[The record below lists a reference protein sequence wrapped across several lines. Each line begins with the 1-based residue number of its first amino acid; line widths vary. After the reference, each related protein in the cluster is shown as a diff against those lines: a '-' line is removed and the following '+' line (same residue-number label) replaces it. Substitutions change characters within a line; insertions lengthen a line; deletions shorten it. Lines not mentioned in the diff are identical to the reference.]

1 MTKKPLLILAVCAAL
16 LLLLAAAPANATPE
30 SPLQTEV
37 DRLLA
42 LTPEGTQVDE
52 DTIVWDDGAVIV
64 NVALGTGRAARAI
77 ANCPTGYYCAWTA
90 AGYLGSSIWLTSCSA
105 GGTSSSLTPLGSPA
119 RSLANARTSGTVNRM
134 NGATVVDTLT
144 ASSGRSS
151 VSGTTTAMVCF
162 T

>member
-1 MTKKPLLILAVCAAL
+1 MTKKPFLTLAACAAL
-16 LLLLAAAPANATPE
+16 LLLGAAPAKATPD

-42 LTPEGTQVDE
+42 LTPGGTQVDE
-52 DTIVWDDGAVIV
+52 DTIVWDEGAVVV
-64 NVALGTGRAARAI
+64 NVALDSGRASRAI

-90 AGYLGSSIWLTSCSA
+90 AGYLGTSIWLTSCSA
-105 GGTSSSLTPLGSPA
+105 GGTSSSLASLGSAA
-119 RSLANARTSGTVNRM
+119 RSMANARTSGTVKRM